1 MRAILKLEADFIL
14 RIIVGG
20 CMPIDHEF
28 GGQHTELKLSI
39 VEGYL
44 KAFTT
49 ALRPHFQHLWYV
61 DAFAGTGSRTV
72 RTERRGADL
81 VEMPVEEAI
90 ERRRGSAQ
98 IALDVQPTFDFLVF
112 IEKNTNYISALNDLV
127 AKNLQRRIVI
137 AEEDANAALKRL
149 ISNNSWRDKRAVV
162 FLDPYG
168 MEVEWSTLQALASTQ
183 AIDVWFLFPLAGL
196 FRQATRKLTDIDD
209 HKRAAL
215 TRMFGSNSWEAELY
229 PDGDPDMFGMLP
241 ERRRDLDPKG
251 LERYVQARLSELFG
265 AVLNPLALPID
276 RSPQMFSLFLC
287 ISNRTPEAIGLAKRI
302 GNHLLDPKR
311 HLIVR
316 SSAQ

>member
-1 MRAILKLEADFIL
+1 
-14 RIIVGG
+14 
-20 CMPIDHEF
+20 MPIDHEF